1 MPLPA
6 NVLGLLLGGPTLMVW
21 GTDEQKERYLL
32 ADPLG
37 EEIWCQG
44 FSEPEAGSDLAALKT
59 RAVKD
64 GDEWVVTGQKVWT
77 SGAQYSKWCMLVART
92 DSEVA
97 KHKGLTYFLMDMEQD
112 AVQVRPL
119 RQITGEAE
127 FNELF
132 IEEAR
137 IPDAN
142 VVGGVGNGWK
152 VALTTLMNERAGLG
166 FALQIRLRQL
176 LDDLIAV
183 AAERGLLEDPLYA
196 DELAELHVRCESI
209 RLLAWKGLTDVER
222 YGQPGPEGSL
232 VKWLWSDTNQRLTQL
247 AVDIVGPEALTRG
260 HELEL
265 RVAARPRQHDRGRH
279 DRGAQEHRRRARAR
293 PAAPEG
299 GRLMDFGLT
308 DDQRE
313 IQRTARELLA
323 ERAKPERV
331 REHAEAAHD
340 RRRRCGASSA
350 SSAGPGSRSPRST
363 AARASGRSSCRSS
376 ARSSAARSRPFP
388 SCPARWPRP

>member
-1 MPLPA
+1 
-6 NVLGLLLGGPTLMVW
+6 MVW
-21 GTDEQKERYLL
+21 GTPEQKERYLPPIL
-32 ADPLG
+32 SG

-44 FSEPEAGSDLAALKT
+44 FSEPDAGSDLASLKT

-92 DSEVA
+92 DGEVA
-97 KHKGLTYFLMDMEQD
+97 KHKGLTYFLMDMDQEQ
-112 AVQVRPL
+112 VQVRPL

-176 LDDLIAV
+176 LDDIIAA
-183 AAERGLLEDPLYA
+183 AAEKGLLDGSGGDLIP
-196 DELAELHVRCESI
+196 DKIAELHVRCESI
-209 RLLAWKGLTDVER
+209 RLLAWKGLTDAER

-232 VKWLWSDTNQRLTQL
+232 VKWLWSDTNQRATQL
-247 AVDIVGPEALTRG
+247 AVDVIGPEALISGTSWSYELLRARG
-260 HELEL
+260 NTIEGGTTEVLKNIVAERVL
-265 RVAARPRQHDRGRH
+265 GLPRLKVAA
-279 DRGAQEHRRRARAR
+279 
-293 PAAPEG
+293 
-299 GRLMDFGLT
+299 
-308 DDQRE
+308 
-313 IQRTARELLA
+313 
-323 ERAKPERV
+323 
-331 REHAEAAHD
+331 
-340 RRRRCGASSA
+340 
-350 SSAGPGSRSPRST
+350 
-363 AARASGRSSCRSS
+363 
-376 ARSSAARSRPFP
+376 
-388 SCPARWPRP
+388 

>member
-1 MPLPA
+1 MDLTFNARERAFREELRGWLAANPPDPEPVDGGEDAHFAWRRDWQRRLYDAGWAAPGWPAEYGGRGATLTESAIYFEEIGRARVPMAA

-21 GTDEQKERYLL
+21 GTDAQKERHL
-32 ADPLG
+32 APILSA

-44 FSEPEAGSDLAALKT
+44 FSEPDAGSDLASLKT
-59 RAVKD
+59 RAVQD
-64 GDEWVVTGQKVWT
+64 GEEWVITGQKVWT

-92 DSEVA
+92 DGDAA

-112 AVQVRPL
+112 GVQVRPL

-132 IEEAR
+132 IDGAR
-137 IPDAN
+137 VAQEN

-176 LDDLIAV
+176 LDDLIAL
-183 AAERGLLEDPLYA
+183 AAERGLLDDALYA
-196 DELAELHVRCESI
+196 DALAELHVRCESL

-247 AVDIVGPEALTRG
+247 AAEVIGPQALTAG
-260 HELEL
+260 TAWSYELL
-265 RVAARPRQHDRGRH
+265 
-279 DRGAQEHRRRARAR
+279 RARGNTI
-293 PAAPEG
+293 EG
-299 GRLMDFGLT
+299 GTTEVLKN
-308 DDQRE
+308 
-313 IQRTARELLA
+313 IVA
-323 ERAKPERV
+323 ERV
-331 REHAEAAHD
+331 L
-340 RRRRCGASSA
+340 GL
-350 SSAGPGSRSPRST
+350 PRLKV
-363 AARASGRSSCRSS
+363 A
-376 ARSSAARSRPFP
+376 
-388 SCPARWPRP
+388 